1 MTMTEN
7 LSPAD
12 DASYI
17 NIGDITPLTLPTDG
31 RITAGRGNAL
41 LKAEQQRRQ
50 AVQALQSVLNQAPLL
65 RSTLRNHL
73 HKNLQIDP
81 EACGLYAGDSQVTLL
96 SFAARVLSSA
106 VFANPFA
113 QWSTWGVAD
122 DSRYANW
129 SGRDWL
135 QALNL
140 LLVPLLADSRSS
152 YWDARMPG
160 HAVSRRTYAEQRLG
174 EHFRSAIALNYGL
187 DRINEKALQLGQLD
201 STSQYAQLHWN
212 HPGAPAESSP
222 AALLVKP
229 RSDDTPWLL
238 YRPDANNPVRSFQ
251 DQAALLRW
259 SHEHRQRLWANP
271 AAPLESESDSTF
283 ITVEDLSADGF
294 AGLLASVLEDNNRLT
309 VTYLLEAAQE
319 SATDP
324 LDWTPIEAWETRR
337 GLQLKEALPEKL
349 KEQLDLLVSADESLA
364 AEELHFDALDERLPL
379 GWRKHRIERQEQLLA
394 DYLGSEV
401 EPTSAK
407 MAQLREHQS
416 ALDKE
421 GDALHKLLAG
431 LPETLDAETWGQTYG
446 ETSRFEQLSQHFSQE
461 LLLEARFQHLL
472 GDLAL
477 NRLAWVE
484 HIIERPEPSLQRPV
498 VANALRLVIGQRSW
512 ALTGYLVLRA
522 AASDDSETP
531 DSAWLLHK
539 SGHDGG
545 LTVFT
550 DETQLSTALLKTL
563 YGAWPETLLE
573 SAWPQDPEELL
584 KHLDE
589 ATEVPSIVLA
599 PITTHVF
606 DYLTQTQLVLF
617 TSTPSS
623 ALDTVRQKLGIS
635 ANMARIQAFEQLA
648 ERNRTAHI
656 HTHLQALAHLEAAQ
670 RTALATELEALRA
683 CMLRAHRF
691 LARDLPER
699 GLFARNKLH
708 ERLRQSFSVST
719 LPAVTLDIA
728 DRTTRQRV
736 ALPESGVANAFKEVV
751 VFSQERSNVPL
762 EKFLLWALDDDLT
775 LRLGN
780 ARILFDATTPA
791 DMREQL
797 NLSFVANLVKE
808 LDLAGVYE
816 QQILDAFK
824 GLKDESAW
832 QAQLRQEILRAPFE
846 HQLSIISLSRSVDL
860 DQEGQQLLERFCR
873 EQRDASQART
883 VSYRTLELMPGVA
896 VDGSSN
902 RVDLSGIFV
911 LQAANSPTLLLLP
924 DAPNGKVI
932 SQHSSAEEACRTLE
946 GLAITEEMRS
956 YLASRPLEGEASA
969 HLSYISTAVLQ
980 KFSGFIGLGPLHQ
993 EPLAQLQ
1000 ANLQMGRLILDNRA
1014 SSRSQRDLF
1023 LEQEAIRHGRV
1034 YDYIKMAMGL
1044 VPLVGTAIALYD
1056 GWHAANASVEAFLRG
1071 DTGEGVE
1078 HLNSVFL
1085 SLVDA
1090 LLDLS
1095 PGSLVANGN
1104 AVARTS
1110 ARQHRPSTGIP
1121 RTTVTRRRRP
1131 EPFIGYES
1139 EAPSG
1144 RWVDH
1149 PADYGTGV
1157 FQHAGNGTDY
1167 IARQGRYYQVEWDE
1181 TYRTWRLKGTPSR
1194 TYKQPVKLNEAGLW
1208 QTHGGL
1214 SGRIIDNGLAGGG
1227 AYLGTLYN
1235 CGWQTLRGYLG
1246 RQPALES
1253 PVDVVRSI
1261 DSGRLLQQ
1269 ARLQAKTDAL
1279 NTAHNVGPNGP
1290 LGPPGD
1296 AASIK
1301 RALQE
1306 VIEQL
1311 HEFVNFHEQSLDR
1324 LSTIR
1329 SQFRPALY
1337 RRMNDA
1343 LGLNLGK
1350 QHPKLIRQLQNQMHD
1365 NFRELARL
1373 QQAFDRPGINPLDH
1387 LRTLQTAQQEL
1398 AVTLEQLEAQFR
1410 RLEHLRNRLRTD
1422 NLTHYDQAI
1431 AGLNMPLDPLGYRVV
1446 RLSSLAAG
1454 ICKPPSVESY
1464 DFLLMLRRVNREI
1477 LELRSAL
1484 FSHGDLAAA
1493 GLSRTETHRFLQQLK
1508 QRYQRFA
1515 NHMLSWQD
1523 IFPDFITT
1531 ETTRQMRKELA
1542 SLIKEVDDALD
1553 ASASIKKPAGNRGP
1567 SRPRLFET
1575 VDRQL
1580 LIGREITVDGQPTM
1594 VVNRTVNSETHSTY
1608 TRTPEGKWQPAATTA
1623 STPSGPLQSLVFTAN
1638 KRLADVP
1645 AQRAK
1650 LLQYQGLNM
1659 LPADLEDLAHG
1670 YAATLRDLA
1679 QDIVRKTADDLTDE
1693 LRTLVQRLG
1702 QAGDELEALGR
1713 QLRIEQI
1720 KASQQPNIGHLQ
1732 YLHAQEEVSIHW
1744 SRTLEPAKNKQGRP
1758 IEYLEEYRIEDSSTQ
1773 NPLWFAHFHFKNQ
1786 PGKGFA
1792 RLEAGHLKLASEVNQ
1807 GTGAWRGPITESQ
1820 ATTLFS
1826 GLRPNPA

>member
-1 MTMTEN
+1 MTEN

-17 NIGDITPLTLPTDG
+17 DIGDITPLTLPTDG
-31 RITAGRGNAL
+31 WITAGRGNAL

-50 AVQALQSVLNQAPLL
+50 AVEALQSVLNQAPLL

-73 HKNLQIDP
+73 HKTLHVDP
-81 EACGLYAGDSQVTLL
+81 GACGLYAGDSQVTLL

-113 QWSTWGVAD
+113 EWSTWGVAD
-122 DSRYANW
+122 DSRYATW

-135 QALNL
+135 QALNP

-160 HAVSRRTYAEQRLG
+160 HAVSRRAYTEQRLG
-174 EHFRSAIALNYGL
+174 EHFRSTIALNYGL

-212 HPGAPAESSP
+212 PPGATAELCP
-222 AALLVKP
+222 TALLVKP

-238 YRPDANNPVRSFQ
+238 YRPDANNPIRSFQ

-271 AAPLESESDSTF
+271 ATPLESDSDSTF

-294 AGLLASVLEDNNRLT
+294 ASLLESVLEDNNRLT
-309 VTYLLEAAQE
+309 GTYLLEAAQE
-319 SATDP
+319 SVTDP
-324 LDWTPIEAWETRR
+324 LDWTRIEAWEAKR
-337 GLQLKEALPEKL
+337 GLQLKEALPERL

-364 AEELHFDALDERLPL
+364 AEEVHFDSLDERLPL
-379 GWRKHRIERQEQLLA
+379 GWRKQRIERQEQLLA
-394 DYLGSEV
+394 DYLGSAV

-421 GDALHKLLAG
+421 GDALQKLLAG
-431 LPETLDAETWGQTYG
+431 LPDTLDAETWGQTHG
-446 ETSRFEQLSQHFSQE
+446 ETSRFEQFSQHFSQE

-472 GDLAL
+472 GDLTA

-498 VANALRLVIGQRSW
+498 VANALRLVMGQRSW
-512 ALTGYLVLRA
+512 VLTGYLVLRA
-522 AASDDSETP
+522 AASDDS
-531 DSAWLLHK
+531 AWLLHK
-539 SGHDGG
+539 SGHAGG
-545 LTVFT
+545 LSVFT
-550 DETQLSTALLKTL
+550 DETQLTAALLKTL
-563 YGAWPETLLE
+563 YGAWPEALLE
-573 SAWPQDPEELL
+573 SAWPQDTEELL

-589 ATEVPSIVLA
+589 SAEVPSIVLA

-606 DYLTQTQLVLF
+606 DYLTQTQLALF

-623 ALDTVRQKLGIS
+623 ALDTVRQKLGMS
-635 ANMARIQAFEQLA
+635 ANMARIQAFERLA

-656 HTHLQALAHLEAAQ
+656 HTHLQALAHLDATQ
-670 RTALATELEALRA
+670 RAALATELEALRA
-683 CMLRAHRF
+683 CMLLAHRR

-708 ERLRQSFSVST
+708 ERLRQSFSVAT
-719 LPAVTLDIA
+719 LPAITLDIA

-736 ALPESGVANAFKEVV
+736 PLPESGVANAFKVVV

-780 ARILFDATTPA
+780 ARILFDATAPA

-797 NLSFVANLVKE
+797 NLSFVANLVKD
-808 LDLAGVYE
+808 LDLAGAYE
-816 QQILDAFK
+816 RQILDAFK
-824 GLKDESAW
+824 GLTDESAW
-832 QAQLRQEILRAPFE
+832 QAQLRQETLRAPFE
-846 HQLSIISLSRSVDL
+846 HQLSIINLSRSVDL
-860 DQEGQQLLERFCR
+860 DQEGQQLFDRFCR
-873 EQRDASQART
+873 EQRDGTQART

-896 VDGSSN
+896 ADGSSN
-902 RVDLSGIFV
+902 RVDLSGVFV
-911 LQAANSPTLLLLP
+911 LQAANGPTLLLLP

-932 SQHSSAEEACRTLE
+932 SQHSSAEEACRALE
-946 GLAITEEMRS
+946 DLAVTEEMRS
-956 YLASRPLEGEASA
+956 YLASRPLEGDASE
-969 HLSYISTAVLQ
+969 HLSYISAAVLQ

-993 EPLAQLQ
+993 EPLAQFQ

-1034 YDYIKMAMGL
+1034 YDYIRMAMGL

-1056 GWHAANASVEAFLRG
+1056 GWNAANASVEAFLRG
-1071 DTGEGVE
+1071 DSGEGVE
-1078 HLNSVFL
+1078 HLNSVFQ

-1095 PGSLVANGN
+1095 PGSLAANGN

-1110 ARQHRPSTGIP
+1110 ARQQQPSTGIP
-1121 RTTVTRRRRP
+1121 RTTVTRRKHP
-1131 EPFIGYES
+1131 EPFIGYAS

-1144 RWVDH
+1144 RWLDH

-1157 FQHAGNGTDY
+1157 YQHAGNGTDY
-1167 IARQGRYYQVEWDE
+1167 IARQGHYYQVEWDE
-1181 TYRTWRLKGTPSR
+1181 TYRTWRLKGTASR

-1235 CGWQTLRGYLG
+1235 RGWQTLRGYLG

-1261 DSGRLLQQ
+1261 DSGRLAQQ
-1269 ARLQAKTDAL
+1269 ARLTAKTSAL
-1279 NTAHNVGPNGP
+1279 NRARGLGPNGP
-1290 LGPPGD
+1290 EGTPADP
-1296 AASIK
+1296 ATIK

-1306 VIEQL
+1306 AADQL

-1324 LSTIR
+1324 LHSIR
-1329 SQFRPALY
+1329 SHILPAKY
-1337 RRMNDA
+1337 RTMSND
-1343 LGLNLGK
+1343 LGINLGR
-1350 QHPKLIRQLQNQMHD
+1350 QHPKLIRQRQAQVSD
-1365 NFRELARL
+1365 CFRELARL
-1373 QQAFDRPGINPLDH
+1373 NQALDGATINPLDH
-1387 LRTLQTAQQEL
+1387 IRTLQSTHQEL
-1398 AVTLEQLEAQFR
+1398 AIALERLEAEFR
-1410 RLEHLRNRLRTD
+1410 RLSHLRNRLHGN
-1422 NLTHYDQAI
+1422 NLTIYDQDI
-1431 AGLNMPLDPLGYRVV
+1431 AALNMPLDPHGYRVV
-1446 RLSSLAAG
+1446 RLSSLAAS
-1454 ICKPPSVESY
+1454 IFQPPSAYSY

-1508 QRYQRFA
+1508 QRYQRFS
-1515 NHMLSWQD
+1515 NHMLSWRD
-1523 IFPDFITT
+1523 IFPDFITS
-1531 ETTRQMRKELA
+1531 ETTRQMRQELA
-1542 SLIKEVDDALD
+1542 SLISEVDGAL
-1553 ASASIKKPAGNRGP
+1553 SATAPVKKPASNRGP
-1567 SRPRLFET
+1567 SKPRLFET
-1575 VDRQL
+1575 VDQQL
-1580 LIGREITVDGQPTM
+1580 LIGREVTVNGQPTM
-1594 VVNRTVNSETHSTY
+1594 VVSRTVSSEAHATF
-1608 TRTPEGKWQPAATTA
+1608 TRAPDGKWQPAPTA
-1623 STPSGPLQSLVFTAN
+1623 PTVPSGTLQSLVVTAN

-1645 AQRAK
+1645 AQQSK
-1650 LLQYQGLNM
+1650 LLQYKGLNM
-1659 LPADLEDLAHG
+1659 LPADLQDLAHG
-1670 YAATLRDLA
+1670 YTSTLRDLA
-1679 QDIVRKTADDLTDE
+1679 QDIVRKAGDDLTDE
-1693 LRTLVQRLG
+1693 LRALVQRLE
-1702 QAGDELEALGR
+1702 QAADELNSFGR
-1713 QLRIEQI
+1713 QLRVEQI
-1720 KASQQPNIGHLQ
+1720 KTHQQPNISHLQ
-1732 YLHAQEEVSIHW
+1732 YLHEQKEVSIHW

-1758 IEYLEEYRIEDSSTQ
+1758 IEYLEEYRIDDKSTQ
-1773 NPLWFAHFHFKNQ
+1773 APLWYAHFHFKNQ

-1807 GTGAWRGPITESQ
+1807 GSGVWRGAITESQ
-1820 ATTLFS
+1820 ATALFS
-1826 GLRPNPA
+1826 GLRPNQA